1 MLLNVKKKD
10 EVVENLLSPSDCQG
24 NTVWSEV
31 DKTCA
36 CNWGWTGNDCDI
48 WGKFDNGVFGIS
60 TIYGIELTS
69 SVGALIKS
77 RLGTLK

>member
-1 MLLNVKKKD
+1 MQLLHSARVVVRFLIIVYLGLLLNRLKKD

-48 WGKFDNGVFGIS
+48 WGKFFILWNFS
-60 TIYGIELTS
+60 NF
-69 SVGALIKS
+69 K
-77 RLGTLK
+77 